1 VGPYRIKSIIL
12 ANAVEL
18 ELPST
23 IKISLVVNVSRIKWY
38 IDHVDGQRQE
48 TLQPVIV
55 EEEKEWEVERIL
67 NKRNVSDQPRAAAVP
82 VRRDLER

>member
-1 VGPYRIKSIIL
+1 MGPYRIKSIIL

-23 IKISLVVNVSRIKWY
+23 IKISLIVNVSRIKWY

-48 TLQPVIV
+48 TPQHFIV
-55 EEEKEWEVERIL
+55 EGEEE
-67 NKRNVSDQPRAAAVP
+67 
-82 VRRDLER
+82 